1 MKKILCFAIA
11 ALMLVAMV
19 GCNFGSGDGE
29 MSENTSD
36 ALTTERA
43 ETPTTEKVTD
53 KGDSTT
59 ETNAPTEEVTTP
71 EGTTPGGNTPG
82 GSTTEDSTTDNTTT
96 ESTNGDT
103 TTENEPTT
111 TEPVTGDQWTNIY

>member
-43 ETPTTEKVTD
+43 ETPTTEKATD
-53 KGDSTT
+53 KGDS
-59 ETNAPTEEVTTP
+59 
-71 EGTTPGGNTPG
+71 
-82 GSTTEDSTTDNTTT
+82 
-96 ESTNGDT
+96 

>member
-19 GCNFGSGDGE
+19 GCNFGSDDGE

-59 ETNAPTEEVTTP
+59 ETNAPTEEATTP
-71 EGTTPGGNTPG
+71 EGTTPGD
-82 GSTTEDSTTDNTTT
+82 STTEDSTTDNTTT